1 MISMKWQDTIKRTI
15 DVIGS
20 MALIVITSP
29 LWVIVSILIM
39 VEDSGPIFYYRRVM
53 GKNGGQFDALK
64 FRTMVLDAEAIL
76 ERNRELQRRF
86 EQNFKL
92 ENDPRIT
99 RIGRILRKTSIDEF
113 PQLINVLRGEMSL
126 VGPRMISPPE
136 LSKYGEYGKKL
147 LSVKPGCGGLWVAAG
162 RQNLPYEQRILLDM
176 EYIDNWSFLLD
187 MQIIFKTAI
196 AVISMRGAL

>member
-20 MALIVITSP
+20 IALIAITSP

-39 VEDSGPIFYYRRVM
+39 LEDSGPIFYYRRVM
-53 GKNGGQFDALK
+53 AKNDGQFDALK
-64 FRTMVLDAEAIL
+64 FRTMVVDAEAVL
-76 ERNRELQRRF
+76 ERNRELHRRF

-147 LSVKPGCGGLWVAAG
+147 LSVKPGCGGPWVAAG
-162 RQNLPYEQRILLDM
+162 RTDLPYEQRILIDM
-176 EYIDNWSFLLD
+176 EYIENRYFFFD
-187 MQIIFKTAI
+187 MIIIIKTY
-196 AVISMRGAL
+196 